1 MTVRSKKTHALY
13 TAVLRR
19 GKTPAT
25 EGYAVKN
32 FFLVCM
38 SSCIVVL
45 SLISCSGSEEQP
57 VLKVPTIPALTIPS
71 QPAVHTK
78 TELVVTDSIKD
89 KPKPV
94 SLDERFSY
102 AYGYINYSSMKQ
114 KGFDNL
120 DSEFYAK
127 GALDA
132 QSGLAYLTQDEM
144 ARVFQE
150 VQIKMLE
157 IAQIEQKALASE
169 NLERAEAFLV
179 LNKEQ
184 KGVKVTD
191 SGLQYKVLVEGQ
203 GAKPTSEQ
211 MVELDYQISLLSGR
225 VVDSSYE
232 RGHSSRFQLK
242 AIGVPGF
249 IEGVKLMGE
258 GSKYQ
263 FWIDPKLG
271 YGKEGTQ
278 NIDPNT
284 LLIVQVELKS
294 VESLQ

>member
-1 MTVRSKKTHALY
+1 M
-13 TAVLRR
+13 
-19 GKTPAT
+19 
-25 EGYAVKN
+25 KN
-32 FFLVCM
+32 FFLVCI

-45 SLISCSGSEEQP
+45 SLISCGGSEEQQ
-57 VLKVPTIPALTIPS
+57 VADISPTPALTIPS
-71 QPAVHTK
+71 PPVAQTK
-78 TELVVTDSIKD
+78 TEIVVKDSIKD

-102 AYGYINYSSMKQ
+102 TYGYMLYSTLKQ
-114 KGFDNL
+114 QGFDNL
-120 DSEFYAK
+120 DSELFAK

-132 QSGLAYLTQDEM
+132 QSGSGYFSQEEM
-144 ARVFQE
+144 SKVLYE
-150 VQIKMLE
+150 VQNKMLE
-157 IAQIEQKALASE
+157 IAQIEQDAIAKE
-169 NLERAEAFLV
+169 NLERAESFLS

-184 KGVKVTD
+184 KGVKETD
-191 SGLQYKVLVEGQ
+191 SGLQYKVLTEGG
-203 GAKPTSEQ
+203 GAKPTDLQ
-211 MVELDYQISLLSGR
+211 MVEVDYQMILLNGK

-232 RGHSSRFQLK
+232 RGHSSRFQLQ

-249 IEGVKLMGE
+249 IEGVKLMSE

-263 FWIDPKLG
+263 FWIHPKLG

-294 VESLQ
+294 VEIAQ

>member
-1 MTVRSKKTHALY
+1 M
-13 TAVLRR
+13 
-19 GKTPAT
+19 
-25 EGYAVKN
+25 KN
-32 FFLVCM
+32 FFLVCI
-38 SSCIVVL
+38 SSCVVVL
-45 SLISCSGSEEQP
+45 SLISCGASEEQP
-57 VLKVPTIPALTIPS
+57 VLKIPTTPIMTTPS
-71 QPAVHTK
+71 LPLVQTK
-78 TELVVTDSIKD
+78 TEIVVTDSIKD

-102 AYGYINYSSMKQ
+102 TYGYILYSTARQQS
-114 KGFDNL
+114 FADNL
-120 DSEFYAK
+120 DSEFFAK

-132 QSGLAYLTQDEM
+132 QAGAGFFTQEEM
-144 ARVFQE
+144 AKVLNE
-150 VQIKMLE
+150 VQSKMLE
-157 IAQIEQKALASE
+157 IAQIEQNAIASE
-169 NLERAEAFLV
+169 NLERAESFLA

-211 MVELDYQISLLSGR
+211 MVELDYQIVLLSGQ

-242 AIGVPGF
+242 AIGVSGF
-249 IEGVKLMGE
+249 VEGVKLMSE

-263 FWIDPKLG
+263 FWIHPKLG

-284 LLIVQVELKS
+284 LLIVIVELKA